1 MDAEVALTLTH
12 DARDVLYD
20 LIGSFE
26 QQDDVIRSLRL
37 ANGKMREALKAVRD
51 WLGLDGDGIT
61 DPVRSRVDAALYTPD
76 DGLLDGLRKA
86 REHHNDDCLFCAV
99 KDTAIDALLGRKP

>member
-1 MDAEVALTLTH
+1 M
-12 DARDVLYD
+12 
-20 LIGSFE
+20 
-26 QQDDVIRSLRL
+26 
-37 ANGKMREALKAVRD
+37 MRCATG
-51 WLGLDGDGIT
+51 GLDRREPLLTATVAGLR
-61 DPVRSRVDAALYTPD
+61 PRVDDALSTPA